1 MKQLY
6 VNKKFSPPVLTLIK
20 FLDRMIS
27 EYQRAGY
34 MLSVRQLYYQL
45 VSRDVVENTERSYKR
60 VASIINDGRL
70 AGLLDWDAIED
81 RGRDIVTRS
90 RWTSGGSIL
99 RAVAQQYHM
108 DMWERQE
115 RRVFIMVEKAALA
128 GVMERPAQEFDVP
141 LLAAKG
147 YPSVSVVRE
156 LAIDHFLPHLSKGQ
170 RVLLLHLGDHDPS
183 GLDMTRD
190 IEERLRLFLDGGMG
204 VEVRRIALNRD
215 QVDQYAPPPNPA
227 KITDSRF
234 GNYQAFYGDESWELD
249 ALEPAVLTALV
260 SDHVRA
266 EIDFDAW
273 KEREDEIDD
282 VKLRLLQTAEGFDA
296 V

>member
-6 VNKKFSPPVLTLIK
+6 VDKKFTPPVLALIK
-20 FLDRMIS
+20 FLDKMIG

-60 VASIINDGRL
+60 VASIINDARL

-81 RGRDIVTRS
+81 RGRDIVTRN

-99 RAVAQQYHM
+99 RAVADQYHM
-108 DMWERQE
+108 DMWEGQD

-128 GVMERPAQEFDVP
+128 GVMERPAREYDVP

-156 LAIDHFLPHLSKGQ
+156 LAVEHFLPHLSDGQ
-170 RVLLLHLGDHDPS
+170 RILLLHLGDHDPS

-204 VEVRRIALNRD
+204 VEVRRIALNMD
-215 QVDQYAPPPNPA
+215 QVEEYNPPPNPA
-227 KITDSRF
+227 KVTDSRF
-234 GNYQAFYGDESWELD
+234 ENYQAFHGDESWELD
-249 ALEPAVLTALV
+249 ALEPSVLTALV
-260 SDHVRA
+260 TSHITA
-266 EIDFDAW
+266 EIDADAW

-282 VKLRLLQTAEGFDA
+282 IKARLMQTADEFDT
-296 V
+296 

>member
-6 VNKKFSPPVLTLIK
+6 VDKKFTPPVLALIK
-20 FLDRMIS
+20 FLDKMIG

-60 VASIINDGRL
+60 VASIINDARL

-99 RAVAQQYHM
+99 RAVADQFHM
-108 DMWERQE
+108 DMWEGQD

-128 GVMERPAQEFDVP
+128 GVMERPAREYDVP

-156 LAIDHFLPHLSKGQ
+156 LAVEHFLPHLSDGQ
-170 RVLLLHLGDHDPS
+170 RILLLHLGDHDPS

-204 VEVRRIALNRD
+204 VEVRRIALNMD
-215 QVDQYAPPPNPA
+215 QVEEYNPPPNPA
-227 KITDSRF
+227 KVTDSRF
-234 GNYQAFYGDESWELD
+234 ENYQAFHGDESWELD
-249 ALEPAVLTALV
+249 ALEPSVLTALV
-260 SDHVRA
+260 TSHITA
-266 EIDFDAW
+266 EIDADAW

-282 VKLRLLQTAEGFDA
+282 IKARLMQTADEFDT
-296 V
+296 

>member
-1 MKQLY
+1 MKQMY
-6 VNKKFSPPVLTLIK
+6 VDKKFTPPVLALIK
-20 FLDRMIS
+20 FLDKMIG

-60 VASIINDGRL
+60 VASIINDARL

-99 RAVAQQYHM
+99 RAVADQFHM
-108 DMWERQE
+108 DMWEGQD

-128 GVMERPAQEFDVP
+128 GVMERPAREYDVP

-156 LAIDHFLPHLSKGQ
+156 LAVEHFLPHLSDGQ
-170 RVLLLHLGDHDPS
+170 RILLLHLGDHDPS

-204 VEVRRIALNRD
+204 VEVRRIALNMD
-215 QVDQYAPPPNPA
+215 QVEEYNPPPNPA
-227 KITDSRF
+227 KVTDSRF
-234 GNYQAFYGDESWELD
+234 ENYQAFHGDESWELD
-249 ALEPAVLTALV
+249 ALEPSVLTALV
-260 SDHVRA
+260 TSHITA
-266 EIDFDAW
+266 EIDADTW

-282 VKLRLLQTAEGFDA
+282 IKARLMQTADEFDT
-296 V
+296 